1 MTGGEVF
8 ALEQVFRLRPF
19 LFHRSLR
26 ARRDDYHRRMIP
38 ASLLFVALSM
48 SLPAASGTSA
58 VAATGEQTSV
68 MFTACS
74 PFSRSTEL
82 VRRLL
87 SPLNAW
93 RVLEVS
99 RRAGHALREQPLD
112 VGQQRFSLYVP
123 RHAPPGGYALL
134 VFVPPW
140 NSATVPSEWKAPL
153 DRHGMIYISAANSG
167 NAADVLDRRVPLALL
182 AAWNIMQ
189 RYRVDPRR
197 IYVGGLSGGSRVAER
212 VALGYPDLFGGALL
226 IAGSDPV
233 GTAQLALPPVDLFR
247 RFQQHTK
254 LVYLTGQND
263 PVNLELDAR
272 GRQSMHDFC
281 VFHLTTVAEPWV
293 GHELP
298 VARSLERA
306 LDRLY
311 DPVQVD
317 ADRLARC
324 REGVDKKLNARLQQ
338 VRGLLIA
345 RKFAAAR
352 AQLERIDSRYGGLAA
367 PQSVALASE
376 IDAAGA
382 TPQAQR
388 RKRDGDH

>member
-1 MTGGEVF
+1 
-8 ALEQVFRLRPF
+8 
-19 LFHRSLR
+19 
-26 ARRDDYHRRMIP
+26 MIP
-38 ASLLFVALSM
+38 ALLLFAALSM
-48 SLPAASGTSA
+48 SPPAAAGTPP
-58 VAATGEQTSV
+58 ATGEQASV
-68 MFTACS
+68 MFTGSS

-93 RVLEVS
+93 RVLETS

-112 VGQQRFSLYVP
+112 VRQQRFSLYVP
-123 RHAPPGGYALL
+123 RHAPSDGYALL

-140 NSATVPSEWKAPL
+140 NSASVPSGWQAPL

-197 IYVGGLSGGSRVAER
+197 VYVGGLSGGSRVAER
-212 VALGYPDLFGGALL
+212 VALGYPDLFDGALL
-226 IAGSDPV
+226 IAGSDPI
-233 GTAQLALPPVDLFR
+233 GTAQLTLPPLDLLR

-254 LVYLTGQND
+254 LVYLTGQDD

-272 GRQSMHDFC
+272 SRQSMHDFC
-281 VFHLTTVAEPWV
+281 VFHVRTVAEPWV

-298 VARSLERA
+298 AAMPLERA
-306 LDRLY
+306 LDRLD

-324 REGVDKKLNARLQQ
+324 REGVDKKLSVRLQQ
-338 VRGLLIA
+338 VRDLLTA
-345 RKFAAAR
+345 GEFAASR
-352 AQLERIDSRYGGLAA
+352 TQLDRIDSRYGGMAASRSVPLAQNIQA
-367 PQSVALASE
+367 AASNSH
-376 IDAAGA
+376 AK
-382 TPQAQR
+382 R
-388 RKRDGDH
+388 REGDGDH